1 MILDI
6 TIPPLAIIGASVL
19 TAAALF
25 AWAWR
30 EATKVIDFRIATR
43 SPRMGWD
50 EAEAQTFALAAEA
63 GDAEW
68 DANPSKWQCN

>member
-1 MILDI
+1 MIPDI
-6 TIPPLAIIGASVL
+6 DIPSLAVIG
-19 TAAALF
+19 AAALF

-30 EATKVIDFRIATR
+30 EATKVIDYRIATR

-68 DANPSKWQCN
+68 DADQSPWRWN

>member
-1 MILDI
+1 MIPDI
-6 TIPPLAIIGASVL
+6 PIPPLAIIAASVL
-19 TAAALF
+19 TVAALF

-30 EATKVIDFRIATR
+30 EATKVIDYRIATR

-50 EAEAQTFALAAEA
+50 EAEAQTFALAVEA

-68 DANPSKWQCN
+68 DADPSKWRWN

>member
-6 TIPPLAIIGASVL
+6 TIPPLAIIGGSVL
-19 TAAALF
+19 TVAALF

-30 EATKVIDFRIATR
+30 EATKVIDYRIATR
-43 SPRMGWD
+43 SPRVGWD
-50 EAEAQTFALAAEA
+50 EAEEQAFALAAEA

-68 DANPSKWQCN
+68 DADQSPWRWN